1 MDKELDNLNHIADGR
16 ILATKDE
23 LQALITKEKNK
34 AKHEQRHQ
42 PLGVSRWIAVGEEHG
57 YWQHPMTEKQML
69 KLVDSIKR
77 RIDE

>member
-34 AKHEQRHQ
+34 LLEQLVFEATQ
-42 PLGVSRWIAVGEEHG
+42 ILIQYDDTEYANGGFVS
-57 YWQHPMTEKQML
+57 
-69 KLVDSIKR
+69 VDSIKR
-77 RIDE
+77 RIEE